1 MRAIPSVTYSPN
13 TPKYSNMTLYEMAQS
28 MSEKGDAQEGFP
40 ALINWLMN
48 KFWSSYKYNNIPYS
62 QEYAYNI
69 AYFTVYN
76 FINREICSSKPEV
89 FRTKFLKEIVNMN
102 LDSDFYNV
110 LNSLKDATIELTS
123 QIDVSDTNDN
133 TKNSTTTNNLTNTV
147 SSTDSTNK
155 TNILTHNTTDVADSS
170 SNSTANSSANTS
182 NEFETTNTETL
193 NTQNKTDGT
202 STTNYTSKNNQH
214 IWATTND
221 TYGSNMSAGNNMQ
234 RIGDKEEIINEKK
247 YIKDL
252 KP

>member
-193 NTQNKTDGT
+193 NTQNKTHFI
-202 STTNYTSKNNQH
+202 SYNK
-214 IWATTND
+214 
-221 TYGSNMSAGNNMQ
+221 
-234 RIGDKEEIINEKK
+234 GD
-247 YIKDL
+247 D
-252 KP
+252 